1 MPIEAPTANLS
12 TLDGGYI
19 PFREGG
25 GNQSNSLRLKT
36 QDGQE
41 FVMRGVK
48 KSAVRFLNNMAFKKS
63 TFGNELDNTFP
74 ENSFWIFIQPIIHLH
89 HLQSEIW
96 QIKLIFTTAIRDCFT
111 FLRQK
116 LWENTI

>member
-12 TLDGGYI
+12 TLDGGYT

-36 QDGQE
+36 QDGEE

-48 KSAVRFLNNMAFKKS
+48 KSAVRFLNNMAFKKVLS
-63 TFGNELDNTFP
+63 ETSLIILFP
-74 ENSFWIFIQPIIHLH
+74 TNSYWIFIQPIIHSL
-89 HLQSEIW
+89 LFRWGIW
-96 QIKLIFTTAIRDCFT
+96 LKNLIYLTAIQDYIT
-111 FLRQK
+111 FRSNRL
-116 LWENTI
+116 